1 MIRGRFKTR
10 GDADAMVRPPRR
22 GRRRAGRAVYF
33 LLLAGFVLYLVDVLV
48 GSFFFLRAPGLLMT
62 DRFVIAA
69 SYTARVIN
77 IQVHAGE
84 VVARGDVIGRLD
96 SSEMLSTIS
105 GLVAQ
110 QASLSARQDELTARV
125 RTISALLPVARDR
138 LAAAETNAVAVAT
151 ATSKGFASKTFQGE
165 IIRELY
171 DARRE
176 KVSMEAEAGSIQ
188 DQIDGLRRSLTEID
202 RALEQ
207 SRQAYADGAI
217 ISDVDGVIGARVPN
231 PGSVYRAGD
240 PLLDILNGAPYV
252 LAYLPTE
259 RLFGVSRGQRVVV
272 TDGTKSVGGVIERID
287 TVADYLPPEFQSTF
301 QPNEKQQ
308 VARVLLDGANPFPM
322 LSKVYVT
329 SSWSP
334 ARVAALLEEGIV
346 SLAGLTRKESGQE
359 GEPQKQSALEAPR
372 L

>member
-10 GDADAMVRPPRR
+10 AVMDAAVQQPRR
-22 GRRRAGRAVYF
+22 VRRRVGRAVYF
-33 LLLAGFVLYLVDVLV
+33 LLLSSFVLYLGDMLV
-48 GSFFFLRAPGLLMT
+48 GSFLFLRAPGLLMT

-77 IQVHAGE
+77 IQVRPGDI
-84 VVARGDVIGRLD
+84 VARGDVIGRLD
-96 SSEMLSTIS
+96 SSEMLSAIS

-110 QASLSARQDELTARV
+110 QASLIARQDELTARQ
-125 RTISALLPVARDR
+125 RTIAAMMPVARDR
-138 LAAAETNAVAVAT
+138 LAAAESNAAAVASAG
-151 ATSKGFASKTFQGE
+151 AKGYASKTFQGE
-165 IIRELY
+165 MIRELFE
-171 DARRE
+171 ARRE
-176 KVSMEAEAGSIQ
+176 KVSMEAEASSIK
-188 DQIDGLRRSLTEID
+188 DQIDGVRQSLAEVD
-202 RALEQ
+202 HALEQ
-207 SRQAYADGAI
+207 SRQAYSDGAI
-217 ISDVDGVIGARVPN
+217 ISSVDGVIGARVPN
-231 PGSVYRAGD
+231 PGAVYRAGD

-259 RLFGVSRGQRVVV
+259 RFFGVSRGERVVV
-272 TDGTKSVGGVIERID
+272 TDGTKSVAGVIERIE

-308 VARVLLDGANPFPM
+308 IARVVLDSANIFPM

-334 ARVAALLEEGIV
+334 AHVAAFLKEGIV
-346 SLAGLTRKESGQE
+346 RLGGLTQQESGQDSDS
-359 GEPQKQSALEAPR
+359 QKQSSLWQRR